1 MTDIYL
7 KVKRA
12 IHVQAHI
19 LFGQKKKKNNQ
30 NNTQTQSKDVE
41 NNKQN
46 GKKRKINE

>member
-19 LFGQKKKKNNQ
+19 LFGQKKKNNQ